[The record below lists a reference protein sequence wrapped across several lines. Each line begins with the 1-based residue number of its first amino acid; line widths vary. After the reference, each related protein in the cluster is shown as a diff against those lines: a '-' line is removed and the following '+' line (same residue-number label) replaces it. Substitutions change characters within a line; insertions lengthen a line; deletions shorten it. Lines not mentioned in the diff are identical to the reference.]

1 MKDTNA
7 NARKTFDIVI
17 PGKVAD
23 VVGMILNDFNATP
36 IEAINAFYVS
46 PTYAKLETEN
56 TKYWHLGSTTLYQDF
71 LESTGRLQDN
81 QSSC

>member
-7 NARKTFDIVI
+7 NARKTFGIVI

-23 VVGMILNDFNATP
+23 IVAMIIEDFDATP
-36 IEAINAFYVS
+36 IEAMNAFYAS

-71 LESTGRLQDN
+71 LESTGRIQPE
-81 QSSC
+81 